1 MTDYFK
7 YERAA
12 IESLK
17 AEVEANNISADM
29 LKHMWHEAEGILN
42 ASNDQSMQW
51 REALYNLAARI
62 GISTEKLIEILC
74 GM

>member
-1 MTDYFK
+1 MTNYFK

-17 AEVEANNISADM
+17 AEVEANDITSPM
-29 LKHMWHEAEGILN
+29 LKHMWLEAEGILD
-42 ASNDQSMQW
+42 ASTDQSMQW

-74 GM
+74 GI